1 MINVCLSTDNNYAPY
16 AGVVIASVLKNSNP
30 EDKLSFYILDGGIE
44 EENKN
49 KIRSLS
55 SIKDC
60 QIYFV
65 PVDESLF
72 EDYKK
77 LTTHSYITLA
87 TYYRLK
93 IPKLLNKD
101 VKRIIYL
108 DCDIVVNNSLS
119 ELYNTDLGENYIGG
133 VIDIRVK
140 YKPKWK
146 NKTYVNAG
154 MLLIDV
160 EKIRKDNIEEKFLEY
175 TKNNFEKIK
184 AGDQDIINFTLEGK
198 IKILDD
204 LWNVQVSSFLSR
216 SNFTK
221 HPKIIHFVAKKKP
234 WKFGSYSMFKDKY
247 FQNLALTPWAIT
259 QKDKFKWTVLNEI
272 CSIYNFIIDK
282 PTFIFRPKFWEAV
295 WASIREK

>member
-1 MINVCLSTDNNYAPY
+1 MINVCLATDNNYAPY
-16 AGVVIASVLKNSNP
+16 AGVVIASALKNSNP

-49 KIRSLS
+49 KIRNLT

-60 QIYFV
+60 RINFV
-65 PVDESLF
+65 SIDETLF

-93 IPKLLNKD
+93 IGQLLNED

-108 DCDIVVNNSLS
+108 DCDVIVNSSLS
-119 ELYNTDLGENYIGG
+119 ELFSTDLEDNYMGG

-146 NKTYVNAG
+146 DKIYVNAG

-160 EKIRKDNIEEKFLEY
+160 DKIRKDNIEEKFLEY
-175 TKNNFEKIK
+175 TKNNFDNIK

-216 SNFTK
+216 SSFTK
-221 HPKIIHFVAKKKP
+221 HPKIIHYVAKRKP
-234 WKFGSYSMFKDKY
+234 WKFGSYSVFKDKY
-247 FQNLALTPWAIT
+247 FQSLSLTPWAIP
-259 QKDKFKWTVLNEI
+259 DNEKFKWTFINKI
-272 CSIYNFIIDK
+272 CSVYNFFIDK
-282 PTFIFRPKFWEAV
+282 PTFILRPKFWEAV
-295 WASIREK
+295 IASIVEK